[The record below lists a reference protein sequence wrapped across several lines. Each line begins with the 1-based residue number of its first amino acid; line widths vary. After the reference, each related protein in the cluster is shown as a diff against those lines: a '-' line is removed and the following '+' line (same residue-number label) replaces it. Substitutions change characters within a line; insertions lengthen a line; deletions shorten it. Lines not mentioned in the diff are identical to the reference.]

1 MIISTGMTYLDEIK
15 NAIQSAKKYNNVCVG
30 LLKCTSL
37 YPAND
42 TQINLNSIRAPQK
55 KFNIPVGFSD
65 HTLDDLARA
74 SIAKGGKIIEKHITL
89 NKKLDGADHKISL
102 NPLNSKNG

>member
-42 TQINLNSIRAPQK
+42 TQINLNSIRALEK

-65 HTLDDLARA
+65 HTLDDLAACA
-74 SIAKGGKIIEKHITL
+74 SIAKGGKIIGKTYYVE
-89 NKKLDGADHKISL
+89 
-102 NPLNSKNG
+102 